1 MAAPST
7 LRTMV
12 EDMIS
17 SPFISG
23 SVKSITNSIKK
34 LKYLQQFNIISD
46 NYFARQCDI
55 ISDTLEELYNVSVD
69 SLDLQ
74 DNVKYQQLIDDNSWD
89 DRIYRVKTTLQQAL
103 EEILQVV
110 NTAYMNNETV
120 SIRCINTQELIRARL
135 RSYNGEPYALDIVD
149 CDSNLY
155 TIVDT
160 HIIQE
165 IVKGRKVMF
174 DNTYG
179 FVTITAPELI
189 DYGTLL
195 YNLAHNIKSSY
206 KKYINFITYSDLL
219 NMSYDASYDN
229 VDIYTVEETTEWL
242 RITGIENLSL
252 HNNLAVYI
260 ETKSDDTTESKSRI
274 IVIGRAISNIELY
287 VTQTQIVLD
296 KFSNNLLQKVFVH
309 TVNGVDGE
317 VLLPHSLDDEEL
329 EIGSCLT
336 LPYDSIKV
344 TLQTK

>member
-12 EDMIS
+12 EDMIN

-23 SVKSITNSIKK
+23 SVSSITTSIKK
-34 LKYLQQFNIISD
+34 LKYLQQFNVISD
-46 NYFARQCDI
+46 NYFAQQCSI
-55 ISDTLEELYNVSVD
+55 ISDALEELYNVNVET
-69 SLDLQ
+69 LNLQ
-74 DNVKYQQLIDDNSWD
+74 DNTKVQSLADDKSWD
-89 DRIYRVKTTLQQAL
+89 DNIYRVKTTLQQAL

-110 NTAYMNNETV
+110 NAAYMNNEEV

-135 RSYNGEPYALDIVD
+135 RSYNGKPYALDIVD
-149 CDSNLY
+149 CKDNLY
-155 TIVDT
+155 TITDT
-160 HIIQE
+160 QIIQE

-179 FVTITAPELI
+179 FVTILAPELI

-195 YNLAHNIKSSY
+195 YDLAHNSKSSY
-206 KKYINFITYSDLL
+206 KKYVNFITYSDLL

-242 RITGIENLSL
+242 RTTGIESLST

-260 ETKSDDTTESKSRI
+260 ETQAADVEEKQSRI

-287 VTQTQIVLD
+287 VTKTQIVLD

-309 TVNGVDGE
+309 TVNGVNGE
-317 VLLPHSLDDEEL
+317 VLIPHSLDDDEL
-329 EIGSCLT
+329 EVGSCLT
-336 LPYDSIKV
+336 LPYDSITV